1 MFLLI
6 YVGLLALALIMHEL
20 GHYIAARLCGIPV
33 EGFSIGFGPIIWHK
47 RVAGTDWKVKLMPLG
62 GANEI
67 EEEALMDLPAW
78 KRISIF
84 AAGPGVN
91 LIMAVIALS
100 VVYGL
105 RGSFSISAVIQKF
118 FENLQFLITGII
130 PSLFAGMQTSH
141 SNLSDMSA
149 VATTAFAGATGIKA
163 VLIGAFNLFYAS
175 NFILAVGNLLPIPAL
190 DGGQIMLT
198 VPELFGKR
206 ISLKVTCCINR
217 ICLTGIFCVTG
228 FTLIKDIL
236 VFIK

>member
-6 YVGLLALALIMHEL
+6 YICLLALALVVHEL
-20 GHYIAARLCGIPV
+20 GHYVMARLCGVPV

-47 RVAGTDWKVKLMPLG
+47 RVAGTDWKIKLMPLG

-67 EEEALMDLPAW
+67 EEEALMALPPW
-78 KRISIF
+78 KRIGIF

-91 LIMAVIALS
+91 LILVVISLM
-100 VVYGL
+100 VVYAL
-105 RGSFSISAVIQKF
+105 RGNLSIFTVIQKF
-118 FENLQFLITGII
+118 LRNLQFLVTGII

-175 NFILAVGNLLPIPAL
+175 NFILAVGNLLPLPAL

>member
-6 YVGLLALALIMHEL
+6 YICLLALALVVHEL
-20 GHYIAARLCGIPV
+20 GHYVMARLCGVPV

-47 RVAGTDWKVKLMPLG
+47 RVAGTDWKIKLMPLG

-67 EEEALMDLPAW
+67 EEEALMALLPW
-78 KRISIF
+78 KRIGIF

-91 LIMAVIALS
+91 LILVVISLM
-100 VVYGL
+100 VVYAL
-105 RGSFSISAVIQKF
+105 RGNLSIFTVIQKF
-118 FENLQFLITGII
+118 LRNLQFLVTGII

>member
-6 YVGLLALALIMHEL
+6 YVVLLALALVAHEL
-20 GHYIAARLCGIPV
+20 GHYMVARSFGVPV
-33 EGFSIGFGPIIWHK
+33 EGFSIGFGPVVLHK
-47 RVAGTDWKVKLMPLG
+47 KIAGTNWKVKLLPLG

-67 EEEALMDLPAW
+67 EEDALMALPAW
-78 KRISIF
+78 KRICIF
-84 AAGPGVN
+84 VAGPGVN
-91 LIMAVIALS
+91 LILAVISLAI
-100 VVYGL
+100 VYGL
-105 RGSFSISAVIQKF
+105 RDSFSISAIIQKVYG
-118 FENLQFLITGII
+118 NLQFLITGII

-175 NFILAVGNLLPIPAL
+175 NFILAIGNLFPIPAL
-190 DGGQIMLT
+190 DGGQIILT
-198 VPELFGKR
+198 IPELFGKR
-206 ISLKVTCCINR
+206 ISPKVTCCINR
-217 ICLTGIFCVTG
+217 ICLTGILCITG

>member
-6 YVGLLALALIMHEL
+6 YIALLALALIMHEL
-20 GHYIAARLCGIPV
+20 GHYMVAKLFGVPV
-33 EGFSIGFGPIIWHK
+33 EGFSIGFGPVVLHK
-47 RVAGTDWKVKLMPLG
+47 KIAGTNWKVKLLPLG

-78 KRISIF
+78 KRISVF

-91 LIMAVIALS
+91 LILAIIALS

-105 RGSFSISAVIQKF
+105 RDSFSVSALIQKVF
-118 FENLQFLITGII
+118 GNLQFLVTGII

-141 SNLSDMSA
+141 SNLSDMST
-149 VATTAFAGATGIKA
+149 VATTAFSGATGIRA

-175 NFILAVGNLLPIPAL
+175 NFILAIGNLLPIPAL

-206 ISLKVTCCINR
+206 ISPKVICCINR
-217 ICLTGIFCVTG
+217 ICLTGILCITG

>member
-6 YVGLLALALIMHEL
+6 YICLLALALVVHEL
-20 GHYIAARLCGIPV
+20 GHYVMARLCGVPV

-47 RVAGTDWKVKLMPLG
+47 RVAGTDWKIKLMPLG

-67 EEEALMDLPAW
+67 EEEALMALPPW
-78 KRISIF
+78 KRIGIF

-91 LIMAVIALS
+91 LILVVISLM
-100 VVYGL
+100 VVYAL
-105 RGSFSISAVIQKF
+105 RGNLSIFTVIQKF
-118 FENLQFLITGII
+118 LRNLQFLVTGII

-175 NFILAVGNLLPIPAL
+175 NFILAVGNLLSIPAL

>member
-1 MFLLI
+1 MLLLI
-6 YVGLLALALIMHEL
+6 YIGLLALALIVHEL
-20 GHYIAARLCGIPV
+20 GHYIAVRLCGIPV

-67 EEEALMDLPAW
+67 EEDALMNLPAW
-78 KRISIF
+78 KRMCIF
-84 AAGPGVN
+84 AAGPGIN
-91 LIMAVIALS
+91 LILAIIALS

-105 RGSFSISAVIQKF
+105 KDSFSISALIQKLYG
-118 FENLQFLITGII
+118 NLQFLISGII
-130 PSLFAGMQTSH
+130 PSIFSGMQTSH
-141 SNLSDMSA
+141 SNLSDMSS

-163 VLIGAFNLFYAS
+163 ALIGAFNLFYAS

-198 VPELFGKR
+198 IPELFGKK
-206 ISLKVTCCINR
+206 ISFKVTSCINR
-217 ICLTGIFCVTG
+217 ICLTGILCITG

-236 VFIK
+236 IFVK

>member
-6 YVGLLALALIMHEL
+6 YICLLAMVLVLHEL
-20 GHYIAARLCGIPV
+20 GHYIAARLCRIPV

-47 RVAGTDWKVKLMPLG
+47 RVAGTDWKIKLMPLG
-62 GANEI
+62 GANEV
-67 EEEALMDLPAW
+67 EEDALMALPAW
-78 KRISIF
+78 KRICIF
-84 AAGPGVN
+84 AVGPGVN
-91 LIMAVIALS
+91 LILAIVALS
-100 VVYGL
+100 AVYGL
-105 RGSFSISAVIQKF
+105 RDGFSISVVTQKF
-118 FENLQFLITGII
+118 FRNLQFLITGIF
-130 PSLFAGMQTSH
+130 PSLFTGMQTSH

-149 VATTAFAGATGIKA
+149 VATTAFAGASGIRA

-198 VPELFGKR
+198 VPELFGKK
-206 ISLKVTCCINR
+206 ISPKVTNCINR
-217 ICLTGIFCVTG
+217 ICLTGILCITG

>member
-6 YVGLLALALIMHEL
+6 YICLLALALVVHEL
-20 GHYIAARLCGIPV
+20 GHYVMARLCGVPV

-47 RVAGTDWKVKLMPLG
+47 RVAGTDWKIKLMPLG

-67 EEEALMDLPAW
+67 EEEALMALPPW
-78 KRISIF
+78 KRIGIF

-91 LIMAVIALS
+91 LILVVISLM
-100 VVYGL
+100 VVYAL
-105 RGSFSISAVIQKF
+105 RGNLSIFTVIQKF
-118 FENLQFLITGII
+118 LRNLQFLVTGII

-206 ISLKVTCCINR
+206 ISLKVTCFINR

>member
-6 YVGLLALALIMHEL
+6 YITLLALALIMHEL

-67 EEEALMDLPAW
+67 EEDALMALPAW
-78 KRISIF
+78 KRICVF

-91 LIMAVIALS
+91 LILAVVSLMVIYA
-100 VVYGL
+100 L
-105 RGSFSISAVIQKF
+105 RGNLSISNVIQKF
-118 FENLQFLITGII
+118 FKNLQFLSKGII
-130 PSLFAGMQTSH
+130 PSLFAGIRTSH

-149 VATTAFAGATGIKA
+149 AATTAFTGASGIRA
-163 VLIGAFNLFYAS
+163 ALIGAFNLFYAS

-190 DGGQIMLT
+190 DGGQIILT

-206 ISLKVTCCINR
+206 INPKVTCCINR
-217 ICLTGIFCVTG
+217 ICLTGILCITG
-228 FTLIKDIL
+228 FTLVKDIL
-236 VFIK
+236 IFIK